1 MKKVIL
7 ITGASSGI
15 GKDTALS
22 LIKEGHVVYGVARRL
37 EMMKEIVQ
45 AGGHAI
51 KMDILKER
59 NIDDVV
65 NQITKEQNRVD
76 VLINNAGYGLWGAV
90 ETISINEAKRQF
102 DVNIF
107 GLAYLTK
114 KIIPIMRKQKSGKI
128 INMSSMGGKVYTP
141 FGAWYHATK
150 YALEGWS
157 DCLRIELKSFGIDVI
172 LIEPGVIK
180 TEFQDVMMD
189 STVERSIGTPY
200 EKKLKALEKATQEMY
215 ARGIGS
221 PPSTITKLIIKAINS
236 HNPKRRY
243 VGGLFAKPMLFIKKW
258 FGDKMY
264 EKAIMSQIKKAKKN
278 N

>member
-1 MKKVIL
+1 MNKVIL
-7 ITGASSGI
+7 ITGTSSGI

-22 LIKEGHVVYGVARRL
+22 LIKEGHVVYGAARRL
-37 EMMKEIVQ
+37 EMMQDITQ

-59 NIDDVV
+59 NIDEVV
-65 NQITKEQNRVD
+65 NQIVKEQNRID

-90 ETISINEAKRQF
+90 ETISIPEAKRQF
-102 DVNIF
+102 DVNLF

-114 KIIPIMRKQKSGKI
+114 KIIPLMRKQKSGKI

-264 EKAIMSQIKKAKKN
+264 EKAIMSQIKKAKKE
-278 N
+278 

>member
-1 MKKVIL
+1 MKKVIF

-22 LIKEGHVVYGVARRL
+22 LIKNGHIVYGAARRL
-37 EMMKEIVQ
+37 PKMQDIVKS
-45 AGGHAI
+45 GGYAI
-51 KMDILKER
+51 KMDILKEKE
-59 NIDDVV
+59 IDKTV
-65 NQITKEQNRVD
+65 NQIIREQGRID

-90 ETISINEAKRQF
+90 ETIKIDEAKRQF
-102 DVNIF
+102 EVNIF

-114 KIIPIMRKQKSGKI
+114 LIIPLMRKQKSGKI

-157 DCLRIELKSFGIDVI
+157 DCLRMELKNFGIHVI

-200 EKKLKALEKATQEMY
+200 ENKLRALKKATQEMY

-221 PPSTITKLIIKAINS
+221 PPSTITNLIIKAINS
-236 HNPKRRY
+236 NNPKRRY
-243 VGGLFAKPMLFIKKW
+243 VGGLFAKPMLLIKKW
-258 FGDKMY
+258 FGDKIY
-264 EKAIMSQIKKAKKN
+264 EKAILSQIKKAKK
-278 N
+278 

>member
-15 GKDTALS
+15 GKDTAIS
-22 LIKEGHVVYGVARRL
+22 LIKEGHIVYGAARRL
-37 EMMKEIVQ
+37 EMMQDIIQ

-51 KMDILKER
+51 KMDILKDR

-65 NQITKEQNRVD
+65 NQIINEQNRID

-90 ETISINEAKRQF
+90 ETISIDEAKRQF

-114 KIIPIMRKQKSGKI
+114 KIIPLMRKQKSGKI

-264 EKAIMSQIKKAKKN
+264 EKAIMSQIKKAKKE
-278 N
+278 

>member
-1 MKKVIL
+1 MNKVIL

-15 GKDTALS
+15 GKNTALS
-22 LIKEGHVVYGVARRL
+22 LIKKGHVVYGVARRL
-37 EMMKEIVQ
+37 EIMQDIIQ

-65 NQITKEQNRVD
+65 NQIVKEQNRID

-90 ETISINEAKRQF
+90 ETISIAEAKRQF

-114 KIIPIMRKQKSGKI
+114 KIIPLMRKQKSGKI

-157 DCLRIELKSFGIDVI
+157 DCLRMELKNFGIHVI

-200 EKKLKALEKATQEMY
+200 EKKLRALKKATQEMY

-236 HNPKRRY
+236 NNPQRRY
-243 VGGLFAKPMLFIKKW
+243 VGGLFAKPMLLIKKW
-258 FGDKMY
+258 FGDKIY
-264 EKAIMSQIKKAKKN
+264 EKAIMSQIKKANKE
-278 N
+278 

>member
-1 MKKVIL
+1 
-7 ITGASSGI
+7 
-15 GKDTALS
+15 
-22 LIKEGHVVYGVARRL
+22 
-37 EMMKEIVQ
+37 
-45 AGGHAI
+45 
-51 KMDILKER
+51 
-59 NIDDVV
+59 
-65 NQITKEQNRVD
+65 
-76 VLINNAGYGLWGAV
+76 
-90 ETISINEAKRQF
+90 
-102 DVNIF
+102 
-107 GLAYLTK
+107 
-114 KIIPIMRKQKSGKI
+114 MRKQKSGKI

-200 EKKLKALEKATQEMY
+200 ERKLKALEKATQEMY

-264 EKAIMSQIKKAKKN
+264 EKAIMSQIKKASKN
-278 N
+278 Y

>member
-1 MKKVIL
+1 MNKVIL
-7 ITGASSGI
+7 ITGTSSGI

-22 LIKEGHVVYGVARRL
+22 LIKEGHVVYGAARRL
-37 EMMKEIVQ
+37 EMMQDIIQ

-59 NIDDVV
+59 NIDEVV
-65 NQITKEQNRVD
+65 NQIVKEQNRID

-90 ETISINEAKRQF
+90 ETISIPEAKRQF

-114 KIIPIMRKQKSGKI
+114 KIIPLMRKQKSGKI

-200 EKKLKALEKATQEMY
+200 EKKLKALKKATQEMY

-264 EKAIMSQIKKAKKN
+264 EKAIMSQIKKAKKE
-278 N
+278 

>member
-1 MKKVIL
+1 VKKVIL

-15 GKDTALS
+15 GKDTAIS
-22 LIKEGHVVYGVARRL
+22 LIKHGHVVYGAARRL
-37 EMMKEIVQ
+37 EMMQDIIQ

-65 NQITKEQNRVD
+65 NQIIKEQNRID

-90 ETISINEAKRQF
+90 ETISIDEAKRQF

-114 KIIPIMRKQKSGKI
+114 KIIPFMREQKSGKI

-258 FGDKMY
+258 LGDKMY
-264 EKAIMSQIKKAKKN
+264 EKAIMSQIKKAKKE
-278 N
+278 

>member
-22 LIKEGHVVYGVARRL
+22 LIKEGHIVYGAARRL
-37 EMMKEIVQ
+37 EMMQDIIQ

-51 KMDILKER
+51 KMDILKDR

-65 NQITKEQNRVD
+65 NQIINEQNRID
-76 VLINNAGYGLWGAV
+76 ILINNAGYGLWGAV
-90 ETISINEAKRQF
+90 ETISIDEAKRQF

-114 KIIPIMRKQKSGKI
+114 KIIPFMREQKSGKI

-157 DCLRIELKSFGIDVI
+157 DCLRIELKGFGIDVI

-258 FGDKMY
+258 FGDKIY
-264 EKAIMSQIKKAKKN
+264 EKAIMSQIKKASKN
-278 N
+278 

>member
-1 MKKVIL
+1 VNKVIL

-15 GKDTALS
+15 GKNTALS
-22 LIKEGHVVYGVARRL
+22 LIKEGHVVYGAARRL
-37 EMMKEIVQ
+37 EMMQDIIQ

-59 NIDDVV
+59 NIDEVV
-65 NQITKEQNRVD
+65 NQIVKEQNRID

-90 ETISINEAKRQF
+90 ETISIAEAKRQF

-114 KIIPIMRKQKSGKI
+114 KIIPLMRKQKSGKI
-128 INMSSMGGKVYTP
+128 VNMSSMGGKVYTP

-157 DCLRIELKSFGIDVI
+157 DCLRMELKNFGIDVI
-172 LIEPGVIK
+172 LIEPGIIK
-180 TEFQDVMMD
+180 TEFQYVMMD

-215 ARGIGS
+215 AKGIGS

-258 FGDKMY
+258 FGDKIY
-264 EKAIMSQIKKAKKN
+264 EKAIMSQIKKAKKE
-278 N
+278 

>member
-15 GKDTALS
+15 GKDTAIS
-22 LIKEGHVVYGVARRL
+22 LIKHGHVVYGAARRL
-37 EMMKEIVQ
+37 EMMQDIIQ

-65 NQITKEQNRVD
+65 NQIIKEQSRVD

-90 ETISINEAKRQF
+90 ETISIDEAKRQF

-236 HNPKRRY
+236 NNPKRRY

-264 EKAIMSQIKKAKKN
+264 EKAIMSQIKKAKKE
-278 N
+278 

>member
-1 MKKVIL
+1 VNKVIL

-15 GKDTALS
+15 GKNTALS
-22 LIKEGHVVYGVARRL
+22 LIKEGHVVYGAARRL
-37 EMMKEIVQ
+37 EMMQDIIQ

-59 NIDDVV
+59 NIDEVV
-65 NQITKEQNRVD
+65 NQIVKEQNRID

-90 ETISINEAKRQF
+90 ETISIAEAKRQF

-114 KIIPIMRKQKSGKI
+114 KIIPLMRKQKSGKI
-128 INMSSMGGKVYTP
+128 VNMSSMGGKVYTP

-157 DCLRIELKSFGIDVI
+157 DCLRMELKNFGIDVI
-172 LIEPGVIK
+172 LIEPGIIK

-215 ARGIGS
+215 AKGIGS

-258 FGDKMY
+258 FGDKIY
-264 EKAIMSQIKKAKKN
+264 EKAIMSQIKKAKKE
-278 N
+278 

>member
-15 GKDTALS
+15 GKDTAIS
-22 LIKEGHVVYGVARRL
+22 LIKHGHVVYGAARRL
-37 EMMKEIVQ
+37 EMMQDIIQ

-65 NQITKEQNRVD
+65 NQIMKEQSRVD

-90 ETISINEAKRQF
+90 ETISIDEAKRQF

-114 KIIPIMRKQKSGKI
+114 KIIPFMREQKSGKI

-264 EKAIMSQIKKAKKN
+264 EKAIMSQIKKAKKE
-278 N
+278 

>member
-22 LIKEGHVVYGVARRL
+22 LIKENHVVYGVARRL
-37 EMMKEIVQ
+37 EMMKDIVQ

-65 NQITKEQNRVD
+65 NQIIKEQSRVD

-90 ETISINEAKRQF
+90 ETISIDEAKRQF

-221 PPSTITKLIIKAINS
+221 PASTITKLIIKAINS

-264 EKAIMSQIKKAKKN
+264 EKAIMSQIKKASKK
-278 N
+278 

>member
-1 MKKVIL
+1 MEKVIL

-37 EMMKEIVQ
+37 EMMKDIVQ

-59 NIDDVV
+59 NIDNVV
-65 NQITKEQNRVD
+65 NQIIKEQSRVD
-76 VLINNAGYGLWGAV
+76 ILINNAGYGLWGAV
-90 ETISINEAKRQF
+90 ETISIDEAKRQF

-264 EKAIMSQIKKAKKN
+264 EKAIMSQIKKAKKE
-278 N
+278 

>member
-1 MKKVIL
+1 MRKVIL

-15 GKDTALS
+15 GKDTALN

-37 EMMKEIVQ
+37 EMMQDIAQ

-65 NQITKEQNRVD
+65 NQIIKEQSRVD

-90 ETISINEAKRQF
+90 ETISIDEAKRQF

-114 KIIPIMRKQKSGKI
+114 KIIPFMRKQKSGKI
-128 INMSSMGGKVYTP
+128 INMSSIGGKIYTP

-157 DCLRIELKSFGIDVI
+157 DCLRIELKSFGINVI

-221 PPSTITKLIIKAINS
+221 PPSVITKLIIKAINS
-236 HNPKRRY
+236 PNPKRRY

-264 EKAIMSQIKKAKKN
+264 EKAIMSQIKKAKKE
-278 N
+278 

>member
-15 GKDTALS
+15 GKDTTIS
-22 LIKEGHVVYGVARRL
+22 LIKEGHIVYGAARRL
-37 EMMKEIVQ
+37 EMMQDIIQ

-65 NQITKEQNRVD
+65 NQIIKEQNRID

-90 ETISINEAKRQF
+90 ETISIDEAKRQF

-114 KIIPIMRKQKSGKI
+114 KIIPFMREQKSGKI

-215 ARGIGS
+215 TRGIGS

-264 EKAIMSQIKKAKKN
+264 EKAIMSQIKKAKKE
-278 N
+278 

>member
-22 LIKEGHVVYGVARRL
+22 LIKEGHIVYGAARRL
-37 EMMKEIVQ
+37 KMMQDIIQ

-51 KMDILKER
+51 KMDILKDR

-65 NQITKEQNRVD
+65 NQIINEQNRID
-76 VLINNAGYGLWGAV
+76 ILINNAGYGLWGAV
-90 ETISINEAKRQF
+90 ETISIDEAKRQF

-114 KIIPIMRKQKSGKI
+114 KIIPFMREQKSGKI

-221 PPSTITKLIIKAINS
+221 PPSTITKLLIKAINS

-264 EKAIMSQIKKAKKN
+264 EKAIMSQIKKAKKE
-278 N
+278 

>member
-15 GKDTALS
+15 GKDAALN
-22 LIKEGHVVYGVARRL
+22 LIKKGHIVYGAARRISK
-37 EMMKEIVQ
+37 MKDIVE
-45 AGGHAI
+45 AGGHSI
-51 KMDILKER
+51 KMDILNNE
-59 NIDDVV
+59 DVNKAV
-65 NQITKEQNRVD
+65 DKVTSEQNRID

-90 ETISINEAKRQF
+90 ETISIDEAKRQF

-114 KIIPIMRKQKSGKI
+114 KVIPLMRNQKSGKI

-157 DCLRIELKSFGIDVI
+157 DCLRIELKDFGIDVI
-172 LIEPGVIK
+172 LIEPGVIR
-180 TEFQDVMMD
+180 TEFQNVMMD
-189 STVERSIGTPY
+189 STIKRSLGTPY
-200 EKKLKALEKATQEMY
+200 EKKIKALEKATEEMY
-215 ARGIGS
+215 ARGLGS
-221 PPSTITKLIIKAINS
+221 PPSIISKLISKAIES
-236 HNPKRRY
+236 QKPRRRY

-258 FGDKMY
+258 FGDKLY
-264 EKAIMSQIKKAKKN
+264 EKAIKSRIKKTLKK
-278 N
+278 

>member
-15 GKDTALS
+15 GKDTALG
-22 LIKEGHVVYGVARRL
+22 LIKEGHIVYGAGRRL
-37 EMMKEIVQ
+37 EMMQDIIQ

-65 NQITKEQNRVD
+65 NQIMKEQSRVD

-90 ETISINEAKRQF
+90 ETISIDEAKRQF

-221 PPSTITKLIIKAINS
+221 PASTITKLIIKAINS

-264 EKAIMSQIKKAKKN
+264 EKAIMSQIKKAKKE
-278 N
+278 

>member
-37 EMMKEIVQ
+37 EMMKDIVQ

-51 KMDILKER
+51 KMDILKEK
-59 NIDDVV
+59 NIDNVV
-65 NQITKEQNRVD
+65 NQIIKEQSRVD

-90 ETISINEAKRQF
+90 ETISIDEAKRQF

-258 FGDKMY
+258 FGDKIY
-264 EKAIMSQIKKAKKN
+264 EKAIMSQIKKAKKE
-278 N
+278 

>member
-1 MKKVIL
+1 M
-7 ITGASSGI
+7 
-15 GKDTALS
+15 
-22 LIKEGHVVYGVARRL
+22 YGVARRL
-37 EMMKEIVQ
+37 EMMKDIVQ

-59 NIDDVV
+59 NIDNVV
-65 NQITKEQNRVD
+65 NQIIKEQSRVD

-90 ETISINEAKRQF
+90 ETISIDDAKRQF

-221 PPSTITKLIIKAINS
+221 PASTITKLIIKAINS

-264 EKAIMSQIKKAKKN
+264 EKAIMSQIKKAKKE
-278 N
+278 

>member
-15 GKDTALS
+15 GKDTAIS
-22 LIKEGHVVYGVARRL
+22 LIKHGHVVYGAARRL
-37 EMMKEIVQ
+37 EMMQDIIQ

-65 NQITKEQNRVD
+65 NQIIKEQNRID

-90 ETISINEAKRQF
+90 ETISIDDAKRQF

-114 KIIPIMRKQKSGKI
+114 KIIPTMRKQKSGKI

-264 EKAIMSQIKKAKKN
+264 EKAIMSQIKKAKKE
-278 N
+278 

>member
-1 MKKVIL
+1 MNKVIL

-22 LIKEGHVVYGVARRL
+22 LIKEGHVVYGAARRL
-37 EMMKEIVQ
+37 EMMQDINQ

-59 NIDDVV
+59 NIDEVV
-65 NQITKEQNRVD
+65 NQIVKEQNRID

-90 ETISINEAKRQF
+90 ETISIAEAKRQF

-114 KIIPIMRKQKSGKI
+114 KIIPLMRKQKSGKI

-157 DCLRIELKSFGIDVI
+157 DCLRMELKNFGIHVI

-200 EKKLKALEKATQEMY
+200 EKKLRALKKATQEMY

-236 HNPKRRY
+236 NNPQRRY
-243 VGGLFAKPMLFIKKW
+243 VGGLFAKPMLLIKKW
-258 FGDKMY
+258 FGDKIY
-264 EKAIMSQIKKAKKN
+264 EKAIMSQIKKANKE
-278 N
+278 

>member
-1 MKKVIL
+1 MGKVIL

-15 GKDTALS
+15 GKDTALN
-22 LIKEGHVVYGVARRL
+22 LIKEGHIVYGAARRISK
-37 EMMKEIVQ
+37 MKDIVE
-45 AGGHAI
+45 AGGHSI
-51 KMDILKER
+51 KMDILNNE
-59 NIDDVV
+59 DVDKAV
-65 NQITKEQNRVD
+65 DRVISEHQRID
-76 VLINNAGYGLWGAV
+76 VLVNNAGYGLWGAV
-90 ETISINEAKRQF
+90 ETISLDEAKRQF

-114 KIIPIMRKQKSGKI
+114 KVIPLMRNQKSGKI

-157 DCLRIELKSFGIDVI
+157 DCLRIELKSFGINVI

-189 STVERSIGTPY
+189 LTVERSIGTPY

-221 PPSTITKLIIKAINS
+221 PPSVITKLIIKAINS
-236 HNPKRRY
+236 PNPKRRY

-264 EKAIMSQIKKAKKN
+264 EKAIMSQIKKAKKE
-278 N
+278 

>member
-22 LIKEGHVVYGVARRL
+22 LIKEGHIVYGAARRL
-37 EMMKEIVQ
+37 EMMQDIIQ

-51 KMDILKER
+51 KMDILKDR

-65 NQITKEQNRVD
+65 NQIINEQNRID
-76 VLINNAGYGLWGAV
+76 ILINNAGYGLWGAV
-90 ETISINEAKRQF
+90 ETISIDEAKRQF

-114 KIIPIMRKQKSGKI
+114 KIIPFMREQKSGKI

-189 STVERSIGTPY
+189 LTVERSIGTPY

-264 EKAIMSQIKKAKKN
+264 EKAIMSQIKKAKKE
-278 N
+278 

>member
-1 MKKVIL
+1 VKKVIL

-15 GKDTALS
+15 GKDTAIS
-22 LIKEGHVVYGVARRL
+22 LIKHGHVVYGAARRL
-37 EMMKEIVQ
+37 EMMQDIVQ

-51 KMDILKER
+51 KMDILKDR

-65 NQITKEQNRVD
+65 NQIMKEQSRVD

-90 ETISINEAKRQF
+90 ETISIDEAKRQF

-264 EKAIMSQIKKAKKN
+264 EKAIMSQIKKAKKE
-278 N
+278 

>member
-37 EMMKEIVQ
+37 EMMQDIIQ
-45 AGGHAI
+45 AGGYAI
-51 KMDILKER
+51 KMDILKDR
-59 NIDDVV
+59 NIDEVV
-65 NQITKEQNRVD
+65 NQINKEQNRID

-90 ETISINEAKRQF
+90 ETISIAEAKRQF
-102 DVNIF
+102 DVNLF
-107 GLAYLTK
+107 GLAYLTR
-114 KIIPIMRKQKSGKI
+114 KIIPLMRKQKSGKI

-264 EKAIMSQIKKAKKN
+264 EKAIMSQIKKAKKE
-278 N
+278 

>member
-15 GKDTALS
+15 GKDTAIS
-22 LIKEGHVVYGVARRL
+22 LIKHGHVVYGAARRL
-37 EMMKEIVQ
+37 EMMQDIIQ

-51 KMDILKER
+51 KMDILKDR

-65 NQITKEQNRVD
+65 NQIIKEQNRID

-90 ETISINEAKRQF
+90 ETISIDEAKRQF

-215 ARGIGS
+215 IRGIGS

-264 EKAIMSQIKKAKKN
+264 EKAIMSQIKKAKKE
-278 N
+278 

>member
-1 MKKVIL
+1 MNKVVL

-15 GKDTALS
+15 GKETALS
-22 LIKEGHVVYGVARRL
+22 LIKEGHIVYGVARRL
-37 EMMKEIVQ
+37 EMMQDIIQ

-59 NIDDVV
+59 NIDEVV
-65 NQITKEQNRVD
+65 NQITKEQNRID

-90 ETISINEAKRQF
+90 ETISIAEAKRQF

-114 KIIPIMRKQKSGKI
+114 KIIPLMRKQKSGKI

-215 ARGIGS
+215 ERGIGS
-221 PPSTITKLIIKAINS
+221 PPSTITKLIVKAINS
-236 HNPKRRY
+236 HHPKRRY

-264 EKAIMSQIKKAKKN
+264 EKAIMSQIKKAKKE
-278 N
+278 

>member
-1 MKKVIL
+1 VKKVIL

-15 GKDTALS
+15 GKDIAMS
-22 LIKEGHVVYGVARRL
+22 LIKHGHVVYGAARRL
-37 EMMKEIVQ
+37 EMMQDIVQ

-65 NQITKEQNRVD
+65 NQIIKEQNRVD

-90 ETISINEAKRQF
+90 ETISIDEAKRQF

-114 KIIPIMRKQKSGKI
+114 KIIPLMRGKKSGKI

-157 DCLRIELKSFGIDVI
+157 DCLRIELKDFGIDVI

-215 ARGIGS
+215 AKGIGS

-264 EKAIMSQIKKAKKN
+264 EKAIMSQIKKAKKE
-278 N
+278 

>member
-37 EMMKEIVQ
+37 EMMKDIVQ

-65 NQITKEQNRVD
+65 NQIIKEQRRVD

-90 ETISINEAKRQF
+90 ETISIDEAKRQF

-264 EKAIMSQIKKAKKN
+264 EKAIMSQIKKASKK
-278 N
+278 

>member
-1 MKKVIL
+1 VKKVIL

-22 LIKEGHVVYGVARRL
+22 LIEEGHIVYGAARRL
-37 EMMKEIVQ
+37 EMMQDIIQ

-51 KMDILKER
+51 KMDILKEK

-65 NQITKEQNRVD
+65 NQIIKEQNRID
-76 VLINNAGYGLWGAV
+76 ILINNAGYGLWGAV
-90 ETISINEAKRQF
+90 ETISIDEAKRQF

-114 KIIPIMRKQKSGKI
+114 KIIPFMREQKSGKI

-200 EKKLKALEKATQEMY
+200 ENKLKALEKATQEMY

-264 EKAIMSQIKKAKKN
+264 EKAIMSQIKKAKKE
-278 N
+278 

>member
-15 GKDTALS
+15 GKDTAIS
-22 LIKEGHVVYGVARRL
+22 LIKHGHVVYGAARRL
-37 EMMKEIVQ
+37 EMMQDIIQ

-51 KMDILKER
+51 KMDILKDR

-65 NQITKEQNRVD
+65 NQIINEQNRID

-90 ETISINEAKRQF
+90 ETISIDEAKRQF

-264 EKAIMSQIKKAKKN
+264 EKAIMSQIKKAKKE
-278 N
+278 

>member
-15 GKDTALS
+15 GKDTALC

-264 EKAIMSQIKKAKKN
+264 EKAIMSQIKKTSKN
-278 N
+278 Y